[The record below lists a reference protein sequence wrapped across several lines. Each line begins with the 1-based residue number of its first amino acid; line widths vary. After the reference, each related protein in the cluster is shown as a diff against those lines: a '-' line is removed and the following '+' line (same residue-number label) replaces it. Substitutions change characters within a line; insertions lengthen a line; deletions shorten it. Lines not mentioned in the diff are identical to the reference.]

1 MKKSKEHNEPIS
13 PTINVQPIC
22 MGALHKEELNAEI
35 EKGYID
41 ILEGRTKHAKQAFN
55 EMRKDFNL

>member
-1 MKKSKEHNEPIS
+1 MEKSKEQS

-22 MGALHKEELNAEI
+22 ISALHKEELNTEI

-41 ILEGRTKHAKQAFN
+41 ILEGRTKPAKQAFD